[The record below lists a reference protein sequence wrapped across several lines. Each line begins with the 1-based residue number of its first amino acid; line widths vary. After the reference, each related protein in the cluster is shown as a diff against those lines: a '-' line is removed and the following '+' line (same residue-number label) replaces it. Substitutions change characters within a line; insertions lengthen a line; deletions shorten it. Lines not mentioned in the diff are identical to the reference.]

1 MLEGLVAAAEQSLQE
16 ADAAY
21 TTEQSDVD
29 SLEKRRLP
37 LIGAAA
43 KDRHEVALWTERGER
58 DVAADVATRAR
69 ATLAATEAQ
78 LHRVRLELDS
88 LGDTETPFDM
98 AVRAYAADAV
108 GPHASDLRNANGEIA
123 QTRREL
129 ARLDEALVG
138 GYAALDVLDE
148 ADTLLRSA
156 QFWGP
161 AVGLLE
167 LFETR
172 HQLDY
177 TTDLLSEAGRWLQR
191 FRAQTTQW
199 LDVAIPLGP
208 ASGELSSLTI
218 WVDQILGHRL
228 QRRTDEALARVAD
241 VVAGPEKAISEP
253 EGVKDGLHTELAQR
267 LEIRDQVLD
276 RVEVG
281 QRRRGRA

>member
-1 MLEGLVAAAEQSLQE
+1 MPSRTSPVGPPLGDRSWASVRATSDRRTRAAELTAEAMVLEGLVAAAEQSIQE

-156 QFWGP
+156 QFWGESQEFSN
-161 AVGLLE
+161 A
-167 LFETR
+167 
-172 HQLDY
+172 
-177 TTDLLSEAGRWLQR
+177 
-191 FRAQTTQW
+191 
-199 LDVAIPLGP
+199 
-208 ASGELSSLTI
+208 
-218 WVDQILGHRL
+218 
-228 QRRTDEALARVAD
+228 
-241 VVAGPEKAISEP
+241 
-253 EGVKDGLHTELAQR
+253 
-267 LEIRDQVLD
+267 
-276 RVEVG
+276 
-281 QRRRGRA
+281 

>member
-1 MLEGLVAAAEQSLQE
+1 MSTPSRSDGSPSSAPQRKTGTRSPCGRSAANATSPPMSPPER
-16 ADAAY
+16 
-21 TTEQSDVD
+21 VPHWRPP
-29 SLEKRRLP
+29 RRSCT
-37 LIGAAA
+37 GC
-43 KDRHEVALWTERGER
+43 DWSWTRSATPRRRSTWPSGR
-58 DVAADVATRAR
+58 MPPTPSVRTRA
-69 ATLAATEAQ
+69 TC
-78 LHRVRLELDS
+78 
-88 LGDTETPFDM
+88 G
-98 AVRAYAADAV
+98 
-108 GPHASDLRNANGEIA
+108 
-123 QTRREL
+123 TRTGRSP
-129 ARLDEALVG
+129 RLDANSPGSMRRSSAGTPRSTCSTRPTRSCGPRSSGGPPLVCSSSSRPVTSSK
-138 GYAALDVLDE
+138 D
-148 ADTLLRSA
+148 
-156 QFWGP
+156 
-161 AVGLLE
+161 
-167 LFETR
+167 
-172 HQLDY
+172 